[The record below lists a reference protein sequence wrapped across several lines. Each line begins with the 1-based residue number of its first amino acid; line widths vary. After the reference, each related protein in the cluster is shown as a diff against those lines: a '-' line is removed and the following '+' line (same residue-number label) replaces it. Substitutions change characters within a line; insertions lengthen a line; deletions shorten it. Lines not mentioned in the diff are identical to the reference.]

1 MNIGDIFLLIVRWV
15 HGISAATWI
24 GGSLFFMLVY
34 KPILSKHNQITKIL
48 NSDTSNSLRILID
61 TSIFVLL
68 ATGIILTF
76 DRLNSNFIQLPYI
89 YVLSI
94 KIVLCLWIFLIARWS
109 RKSKNSTTILEDNQ
123 SNKLNKFISSY
134 NMVIILGLI
143 VFLISDLLKIIVETT
158 LLNNQFN

>member
-1 MNIGDIFLLIVRWV
+1 MNLGDIFLLIVRWV

-109 RKSKNSTTILEDNQ
+109 RKSKNLTTSLDDNK

-158 LLNNQFN
+158 LLNN